1 MTPVAHLSL
10 IQARRLALRSL
21 APELQSHSVPEV
33 VRRLGY
39 VQIDTIAVVERAHH
53 HVLWTRLPTY
63 EASQLDRAQGA
74 ERQILEYWS
83 HAAAYL
89 PMEDYRFCLPRMA
102 ASRRRHAAW
111 FRAHKPL
118 TQQVLQRIGAEGPR
132 RAADFEAEPGH
143 RAGPWW
149 DWKPAKLALEY
160 LFHTGDLLVT
170 YRRGFQKYFDLAER
184 VLPSHVN
191 TTKPTPLAYGRH
203 LIRRTLE
210 CHGLATEKEIT
221 YLKPYARTAVRQ
233 AAQAMTEQGM
243 LLPVTVEGL
252 SEVYFVQPD
261 HLEQTLTVPSDS
273 APTAT
278 PVRLLSPFDNLVIQ
292 RKRLQQ
298 LFGFY
303 YQIECYVPAAKRQYG
318 YFCLPILWGEGF
330 VGRVDPKAHRST
342 GRLAVLSCSVDSEL
356 HGNADFWAA
365 FAQALQT
372 FATFNGCTSV
382 TWVNPAQRGIAAD
395 I

>member
-10 IQARRLALRSL
+10 TQARRLALRSL
-21 APELQSHSVPEV
+21 APELPSPSVPEV

-39 VQIDTIAVVERAHH
+39 VQIDTISVVERAHH

-63 EASQLDRAQGA
+63 DASQLDRAQGT
-74 ERQILEYWS
+74 ERQVLEYWS

-102 ASRRRHAAW
+102 ASRRRRDAW
-111 FRAHKPL
+111 LRAHKAL
-118 TQQVLQRIGAEGPR
+118 TQHVMQRIGAEGPL

-160 LFHTGDLLVT
+160 LFHAGRLLVT

-191 TTKPTPLAYGRH
+191 TTRPTPLAYGRH

-210 CHGLATEKEIT
+210 CHGLATVQEMT

-233 AAQAMTEQGM
+233 AMLAMTEQGA
-243 LLPVTVEGL
+243 LLPITVEGL

-261 HLEQTLTVPSDS
+261 HLEQALS
-273 APTAT
+273 T
-278 PVRLLSPFDNLVIQ
+278 PPGLEQRAASVRFLSPFDNLVIQ

-298 LFGFY
+298 LFGFH

-318 YFCLPILWGEGF
+318 YFCLPILWGERF

-342 GRLAVLSCSVDSEL
+342 RRLEVVSLSVDSEA

-365 FAQALQT
+365 FSQALQT

-382 TWVNPAQRGIAAD
+382 TWPNPVQ
-395 I
+395 

>member
-1 MTPVAHLSL
+1 
-10 IQARRLALRSL
+10 
-21 APELQSHSVPEV
+21 
-33 VRRLGY
+33 LGY

-63 EASQLDRAQGA
+63 EASQLDRAQGE
-74 ERQILEYWS
+74 ERQILEHWS

-102 ASRRRHAAW
+102 VSRRRHAAW

-118 TQQVLQRIGAEGPR
+118 TQHVLQRIRAEGPQ

-203 LIRRTLE
+203 LMRRTLE

-233 AAQAMTEQGM
+233 AVEAMTAQGV

-252 SEVYFVQPD
+252 SEVYLAQPD
-261 HLEQTLTVPSDS
+261 HLEQTLTVPLDS
-273 APTAT
+273 APTTT

-298 LFGFY
+298 LFGFH

-318 YFCLPILWGEGF
+318 YFCLPILWGERF
-330 VGRVDPKAHRST
+330 VGRVDLKAHRST

-356 HGNADFWAA
+356 HGNVDFWAA
-365 FAQALQT
+365 FSQALQT

-382 TWVNPAQRGIAAD
+382 TWVNPTQHRC
-395 I
+395 

>member
-10 IQARRLALRSL
+10 PQARRLALRSL

-63 EASQLDRAQGA
+63 EASQLDRAQGE
-74 ERQILEYWS
+74 ERQILEYWA

-111 FRAHKPL
+111 FRAHKSL
-118 TQQVLQRIGAEGPR
+118 TQHVLQRIRAEGPL

-160 LFHTGDLLVT
+160 LFHAGDLLVT

-191 TTKPTPLAYGRH
+191 TTRPTPLAYGRH

-221 YLKPYARTAVRQ
+221 YQKPYARTAVRQ
-233 AAQAMTEQGM
+233 AVRAMTAQGT

-252 SEVYFVQPD
+252 PGVYLVQPE
-261 HLEQTLTVPSDS
+261 HLEQTLTTSPDS
-273 APTAT
+273 APTAA

-292 RKRLQQ
+292 RQRLQQ
-298 LFGFY
+298 LFGFH

-318 YFCLPILWGEGF
+318 YFCLPILWGERF
-330 VGRVDPKAHRST
+330 VGRVDPKAHRSA
-342 GRLAVLSCSVDSEL
+342 GRLEVLSCSGDSEL
-356 HGNADFWAA
+356 HGHADFWAA
-365 FAQALQT
+365 FALALQA
-372 FATFNGCTSV
+372 FAAFNGCTSV
-382 TWVNPAQRGIAAD
+382 TWRDPAQRGLVAET
-395 I
+395 

>member
-10 IQARRLALRSL
+10 TQARRLALRSL
-21 APELQSHSVPEV
+21 APEWQSHSVPEI

-39 VQIDTIAVVERAHH
+39 VQIDTISVVERAHH

-63 EASQLDRAQGA
+63 HAAQLDRAQGE

-102 ASRRRHAAW
+102 ASRRRRGAW
-111 FRAHKPL
+111 LRAHKAL
-118 TQQVLQRIGAEGPR
+118 TQHVVQRIRAEGPL

-160 LFHTGDLLVT
+160 LFHAGRLLVT

-184 VLPSHVN
+184 VLPPHVN
-191 TTKPTPLAYGRH
+191 TTRPTPLAYGRH

-210 CHGLATEKEIT
+210 CHGLATAQEIT

-233 AAQAMTEQGM
+233 AVPVMTEQGA

-252 SEVYFVQPD
+252 SEVYLVQPD
-261 HLEQTLTVPSDS
+261 HLEQTLTTSPDS
-273 APTAT
+273 AQTAAA
-278 PVRLLSPFDNLVIQ
+278 VRFLSPFDNLVIQ

-298 LFGFY
+298 LFGFH
-303 YQIECYVPAAKRQYG
+303 YQIECYVPAAKRQ
-318 YFCLPILWGEGF
+318 
-330 VGRVDPKAHRST
+330 
-342 GRLAVLSCSVDSEL
+342 
-356 HGNADFWAA
+356 
-365 FAQALQT
+365 
-372 FATFNGCTSV
+372 
-382 TWVNPAQRGIAAD
+382 
-395 I
+395 

>member
-1 MTPVAHLSL
+1 MTPAAHLSL
-10 IQARRLALRSL
+10 AQARRLALRSL

-39 VQIDTIAVVERAHH
+39 VQIDTISVVERAHH

-63 EASQLDRAQGA
+63 DAAQLDRAQNA
-74 ERQILEYWS
+74 ERQVLEYWA

-102 ASRRRHAAW
+102 AFRRRRGAW
-111 FRAHKPL
+111 LRAHKAL
-118 TQQVLQRIGAEGPR
+118 TQHVMQRIGAEGPL

-160 LFHTGDLLVT
+160 LFHVGRLLVT

-191 TTKPTPLAYGRH
+191 TTRPTPLAYGRH

-210 CHGLATEKEIT
+210 CHGLATAKEMT
-221 YLKPYARTAVRQ
+221 YLKPYTSTAVRQ
-233 AAQAMTEQGM
+233 AVPAMTAQGT

-252 SEVYFVQPD
+252 PEVYFVLPD
-261 HLEQTLTVPSDS
+261 HLEQALS
-273 APTAT
+273 T
-278 PVRLLSPFDNLVIQ
+278 PPGLEQIAASVRFLSPFDNLVIQ

-298 LFGFY
+298 LFGFH

-318 YFCLPILWGEGF
+318 YFCLPILWGERF

-342 GRLAVLSCSVDSEL
+342 RRLEIVSLSVDSEA
-356 HGNADFWAA
+356 HGNADFWDA

-382 TWVNPAQRGIAAD
+382 TWPNPT
-395 I
+395 

>member
-39 VQIDTIAVVERAHH
+39 VQIDTIAVIERAHH

-63 EASQLDRAQGA
+63 EVAQLDRAQGE

-111 FRAHKPL
+111 FRSHKPL
-118 TQQVLQRIGAEGPR
+118 TQHVLQRIRAEGPR

-160 LFHTGDLLVT
+160 LFHAGDLLVT

-191 TTKPTPLAYGRH
+191 TTKPTPLTYGRH

-210 CHGLATEKEIT
+210 CHGLATEQEIT
-221 YLKPYARTAVRQ
+221 YLKSYARTAVRQ
-233 AAQAMTEQGM
+233 AVQTMTEQGT

-252 SEVYFVQPD
+252 SEVYLVQPD
-261 HLEQTLTVPSDS
+261 HLEQTLTVSPDS
-273 APTAT
+273 APTAAA
-278 PVRLLSPFDNLVIQ
+278 VRLLSPFDNLVIQ

-298 LFGFY
+298 LFGFH

-318 YFCLPILWGEGF
+318 YFCLPILWGERF

-342 GRLAVLSCSVDSEL
+342 GRLEVLSFSVDSEL
-356 HGNADFWAA
+356 RGNADFWTA
-365 FAQALQT
+365 FSQALQT
-372 FATFNGCTSV
+372 FATFNGCTSI
-382 TWVNPAQRGIAAD
+382 TWRNPVQ
-395 I
+395 

>member
-21 APELQSHSVPEV
+21 APELRSHSVPEV

-39 VQIDTIAVVERAHH
+39 VQIDTIAVVARAHH

-63 EASQLDRAQGA
+63 EAAQLDRAQG
-74 ERQILEYWS
+74 EDRQLLEYWS

-102 ASRRRHAAW
+102 AFRRRHAAW

-118 TQQVLQRIGAEGPR
+118 TQHVLQRIRAEGPR
-132 RAADFEAEPGH
+132 RAADFGAEPGH
-143 RAGPWW
+143 RAGSWW
-149 DWKPAKLALEY
+149 NWKPAKLALEY
-160 LFHTGDLLVT
+160 LFHAGDLLVT
-170 YRRGFQKYFDLAER
+170 YRRSFQKYFDLAER

-191 TTKPTPLAYGRH
+191 TTRPAPLAYGRH

-210 CHGLATEKEIT
+210 CHGLATEQEIT
-221 YLKPYARTAVRQ
+221 FEKPYARTAVRQ
-233 AAQAMTEQGM
+233 AVQAMTEQGA
-243 LLPVTVEGL
+243 LLPATVEGL
-252 SEVYFVQPD
+252 SGVYVVQPD
-261 HLEQTLTVPSDS
+261 HLEQALTAPPNS
-273 APTAT
+273 APTAA

-298 LFGFY
+298 LFGFH

-318 YFCLPILWGEGF
+318 YFCLPILWDERF
-330 VGRVDPKAHRST
+330 VGRVDPKAHRSP
-342 GRLAVLSCSVDSEL
+342 GRLEVLSCSVDSEL
-356 HGNADFWAA
+356 HGNVDFWAA
-365 FAQALQT
+365 FSQALQT
-372 FATFNGCTSV
+372 FAAFNGCTSV
-382 TWVNPAQRGIAAD
+382 TWRNPAQRDFAY
-395 I
+395 

>member
-1 MTPVAHLSL
+1 M
-10 IQARRLALRSL
+10 RSL
-21 APELQSHSVPEV
+21 ALELQSHSVSEV
-33 VRRLGY
+33 VQRLGY

-63 EASQLDRAQGA
+63 EVSQLDRAQSE

-118 TQQVLQRIGAEGPR
+118 TQHVLQRIRAEGPR

-160 LFHTGDLLVT
+160 LFHAGDLLVT

-191 TTKPTPLAYGRH
+191 TTRPTPLAYGRH

-233 AAQAMTEQGM
+233 AVQAMTEQGA
-243 LLPVTVEGL
+243 LIPVTVEGL

-273 APTAT
+273 APTAA

-298 LFGFY
+298 LFGFH

-318 YFCLPILWGEGF
+318 YFCLPILWGERF

-342 GRLAVLSCSVDSEL
+342 RRLAVLSCSVDSEL

-365 FAQALQT
+365 FSQALQT

-382 TWVNPAQRGIAAD
+382 MWPNPT
-395 I
+395 

>member
-1 MTPVAHLSL
+1 MNPVAHLSL

-21 APELQSHSVPEV
+21 APELQSHSVPEI

-63 EASQLDRAQGA
+63 ERSQLDRAQGT

-102 ASRRRHAAW
+102 ASRRRHTPW

-118 TQQVLQRIGAEGPR
+118 TQHVLERIRVEGPR
-132 RAADFEAEPGH
+132 RAADFAAEPGH
-143 RAGPWW
+143 RAGTWW

-160 LFHTGDLLVT
+160 LFHAGDLLVM

-191 TTKPTPLAYGRH
+191 TARPSPLMYGRH
-203 LIRRTLE
+203 LIRRALE

-221 YLKPYARTAVRQ
+221 YMKPYARTAVRQ
-233 AAQAMTEQGM
+233 AIQAMTAQGT

-252 SEVYFVQPD
+252 SEVYFVQPA
-261 HLEQTLTVPSDS
+261 HLEQHLTMPSDS
-273 APTAT
+273 AFTAT
-278 PVRLLSPFDNLVIQ
+278 PMHLLSPFDNLVIQ

-298 LFGFY
+298 LFGFH

-318 YFCLPILWGEGF
+318 YFCLPILWGERF
-330 VGRVDPKAHRST
+330 VGRVDPKAYRST
-342 GRLAVLSCSVDSEL
+342 GCLAVLSCSVDSEL
-356 HGNADFWAA
+356 EGNADFWAA
-365 FAQALQT
+365 FSQTLQT

-382 TWVNPAQRGIAAD
+382 TWPNSAQRD
-395 I
+395 ITC

>member
-21 APELQSHSVPEV
+21 APELQTHSVLEV

-63 EASQLDRAQGA
+63 EASQLDRAQGE
-74 ERQILEYWS
+74 ERQILEYWF

-102 ASRRRHAAW
+102 ASRRRRDAW

-118 TQQVLQRIGAEGPR
+118 TQHVLQRIQVEGPR
-132 RAADFEAEPGH
+132 RAADLEAEPGH

-160 LFHTGDLLVT
+160 LFHAGRLLVT
-170 YRRGFQKYFDLAER
+170 YRRGFQKYFDLTER
-184 VLPSHVN
+184 VLPPHVN
-191 TTKPTPLAYGRH
+191 TTRPTPLAYGRH

-210 CHGLATEKEIT
+210 CHGLATENEIT

-233 AAQAMTEQGM
+233 AVQAMTEQSA

-252 SEVYFVQPD
+252 QESYFVQPD
-261 HLEQTLTVPSDS
+261 HLEQTLSTPDS
-273 APTAT
+273 MPMAAT
-278 PVRLLSPFDNLVIQ
+278 VRLLSPFDNLVIQ

-298 LFGFY
+298 LFGFH

-318 YFCLPILWGEGF
+318 YFCLPILWGERF
-330 VGRVDPKAHRST
+330 VGRVDPKAHRSKR
-342 GRLAVLSCSVDSEL
+342 RLEVLSFSVGHEL

-365 FAQALQT
+365 FSQALQT

-382 TWVNPAQRGIAAD
+382 TWPNPAQRGITC
-395 I
+395 

>member
-1 MTPVAHLSL
+1 MTLVAHLSL

-21 APELQSHSVPEV
+21 APELQSPSVPEV

-39 VQIDTIAVVERAHH
+39 VQIDTIAVIERAHH

-74 ERQILEYWS
+74 ERQVLEYWS

-118 TQQVLQRIGAEGPR
+118 TQHVLQRIRAEGPR

-143 RAGPWW
+143 RTGPWW

-160 LFHTGDLLVT
+160 LFHAGDLLVT

-210 CHGLATEKEIT
+210 CHGLATEREIT
-221 YLKPYARTAVRQ
+221 YAKPYARTAVRQ
-233 AAQAMTEQGM
+233 AVQTMTEQGT
-243 LLPVTVEGL
+243 LIPVTVEGL

-273 APTAT
+273 APTAA

-298 LFGFY
+298 LFGFH

-318 YFCLPILWGEGF
+318 YFCLPILWGERF
-330 VGRVDPKAHRST
+330 VGRIDPKAHRST
-342 GRLAVLSCSVDSEL
+342 RQLAILSCSVDSEL
-356 HGNADFWAA
+356 HGKADFWAA
-365 FAQALQT
+365 LSQALQT
-372 FATFNGCTSV
+372 FAAFNGCTAVMWS
-382 TWVNPAQRGIAAD
+382 NPAQRGITG
-395 I
+395 

>member
-21 APELQSHSVPEV
+21 APELQTHSVLEV

-63 EASQLDRAQGA
+63 EASQLDRAQGE
-74 ERQILEYWS
+74 ERQILEYWF

-102 ASRRRHAAW
+102 ASRRRRDAW

-118 TQQVLQRIGAEGPR
+118 TQHVLQRIQAEGPR

-160 LFHTGDLLVT
+160 LFHAGRLLVT
-170 YRRGFQKYFDLAER
+170 YRRGFQKYFDLTER
-184 VLPSHVN
+184 VLPPHVN
-191 TTKPTPLAYGRH
+191 TTRPTPLAYGRH

-210 CHGLATEKEIT
+210 CHGLATENEIT

-233 AAQAMTEQGM
+233 AVQAMTEQSA

-252 SEVYFVQPD
+252 QESYFVQPD
-261 HLEQTLTVPSDS
+261 HLE
-273 APTAT
+273 
-278 PVRLLSPFDNLVIQ
+278 
-292 RKRLQQ
+292 
-298 LFGFY
+298 
-303 YQIECYVPAAKRQYG
+303 
-318 YFCLPILWGEGF
+318 
-330 VGRVDPKAHRST
+330 
-342 GRLAVLSCSVDSEL
+342 
-356 HGNADFWAA
+356 
-365 FAQALQT
+365 
-372 FATFNGCTSV
+372 
-382 TWVNPAQRGIAAD
+382 
-395 I
+395 

>member
-63 EASQLDRAQGA
+63 EALQLDRAQGE

-102 ASRRRHAAW
+102 ASRRRRAAW
-111 FRAHKPL
+111 LRAHKSL
-118 TQQVLQRIGAEGPR
+118 TQHVVQRIRAEGPL

-143 RAGPWW
+143 RAGSWW

-160 LFHTGDLLVT
+160 LFHSGSLLVT
-170 YRRGFQKYFDLAER
+170 HRRGFQKYFDLAER

-191 TTKPTPLAYGRH
+191 TTRPTPLAYGRH

-233 AAQAMTEQGM
+233 AVQAMTEQGA

-252 SEVYFVQPD
+252 SEIYFVQSD
-261 HLEQTLTVPSDS
+261 HLEQALTAALDS
-273 APTAT
+273 APTAA

-298 LFGFY
+298 LFGFH
-303 YQIECYVPAAKRQYG
+303 YQIECYVPAAKRQFG
-318 YFCLPILWGEGF
+318 YFCLPILWDARF

-342 GRLAVLSCSVDSEL
+342 GRLEVLSCSVDSEL
-356 HGNADFWAA
+356 QGNADFWAA
-365 FAQALQT
+365 FSQALQT
-372 FATFNGCTSV
+372 FAMFNGCTSV
-382 TWVNPAQRGIAAD
+382 TWRNPAPRGIAAD
-395 I
+395 A

>member
-1 MTPVAHLSL
+1 MTPVVQLSL
-10 IQARRLALRSL
+10 TQARRLALRSL
-21 APELQSHSVPEV
+21 APEWQSHSVPEV

-63 EASQLDRAQGA
+63 EASQLDRAQGT

-111 FRAHKPL
+111 LRAHKTL
-118 TQQVLQRIGAEGPR
+118 TQRVMQRIRAEGPL

-160 LFHTGDLLVT
+160 LFHAGDLLVT
-170 YRRGFQKYFDLAER
+170 YRRGFQKYFDLAKR
-184 VLPSHVN
+184 VLPSHV
-191 TTKPTPLAYGRH
+191 TTTRPTPLAYGRH
-203 LIRRTLE
+203 LMRRTLD
-210 CHGLATEKEIT
+210 CHGLATEKELT
-221 YLKPYARTAVRQ
+221 YLKPHARTAVRQ
-233 AAQAMTEQGM
+233 AVQAMTEQGA

-252 SEVYFVQPD
+252 HEVYFVQPD
-261 HLEQTLTVPSDS
+261 HLEQALTTAPDS
-273 APTAT
+273 APTAA
-278 PVRLLSPFDNLVIQ
+278 PVHLLSPFDNLVIQ
-292 RKRLQQ
+292 RQRLQQ
-298 LFGFY
+298 LFGFR

-318 YFCLPILWGEGF
+318 YFCLPILWGERF

-342 GRLAVLSCSVDSEL
+342 GWLEVLSLSVESEM

-365 FAQALQT
+365 FSQALQD

-382 TWVNPAQRGIAAD
+382 MWPNHTEPLW
-395 I
+395 